1 MQLEDAI
8 GKRKRLY
15 QQIQYDERAI
25 EYELIIKLR
34 LFVAIVFLWILW
46 LVVHVTLTKLHS
58 I

>member
-46 LVVHVTLTKLHS
+46 LVVYVTLTKLHS